1 MTGAGKTVGAI
12 MIAAGV
18 LVALLAALFFGAGF
32 AQGRQLAAM
41 VLGFGLVFVAVVM
54 PLAGVGGFLFVKG
67 VREAATF
74 AELAKQRKILDMVLA
89 RGQVRVAEVALELNA
104 TRDQVKD
111 YIYDLVGK
119 GLFTGYINWEEGVL
133 YSKQASELRE
143 GRKCPNCGGELEL
156 VGRGVISCPYCGTDI
171 FL

>member
-1 MTGAGKTVGAI
+1 
-12 MIAAGV
+12 
-18 LVALLAALFFGAGF
+18 
-32 AQGRQLAAM
+32 
-41 VLGFGLVFVAVVM
+41 
-54 PLAGVGGFLFVKG
+54 
-67 VREAATF
+67 
-74 AELAKQRKILDMVLA
+74 
-89 RGQVRVAEVALELNA
+89 VRVAEVALELNA